1 MTNGQ
6 SVEVIGADRLARTM
20 RAAAD
25 DLARLERAGQ
35 SAARLVETRAR
46 GTAPKR
52 TGRLA
57 SSLHSEV
64 DGDTARVRSD
74 VVYAGVIH
82 YGWSTRNIRAHPFLV
97 PVAAASEPVWRTFYV
112 AEVRTVLGHV
122 KGM

>member
-1 MTNGQ
+1 VTNGA
-6 SVEVIGADRLARTM
+6 SVQVVGDTRLALTLH
-20 RAAAD
+20 AAAD
-25 DLARLERAGQ
+25 ALSHLERAGQ
-35 SAARLVETRAR
+35 AAGRLVETRAR
-46 GTAPKR
+46 GAAPKR

-57 SSLHSEV
+57 SSLRAEV

-74 VVYAGVIH
+74 LVYAGVIH
-82 YGWSTRNIRAHPFLV
+82 YGWAARNIRAHPFLV